1 MLRASSFNAFYV
13 ASPAPVNALVSAN
26 VPRRTSGKLRDWHLV
41 AVFDAGLVVLEL
53 EVARSGVEVGGDPER
68 PGLRLLLLRERVLV
82 LHERRRFLDLALGCC
97 RLGPQR
103 TRL

>member
-1 MLRASSFNAFYV
+1 MLRASSFNAFYET
-13 ASPAPVNALVSAN
+13 PVKALVSTN

-68 PGLRLLLLRERVLV
+68 RGLRLLLLRERVLV